1 MSIQRHFILF
11 ILSLLVI
18 TPSIAHQ
25 KPYVINF
32 ARDKYHAANKNWT
45 IGQDEKGI
53 TYFGNDIGL
62 LEFDGIEWKI
72 YQMPN
77 FSLIRSLAVES
88 HSTIYVGALGELGRW
103 DRNQAGKLQYT
114 SFKNMLPPKSLEN
127 ESFWRIWID
136 NDKVY
141 FQSFSNIY
149 VYDHHTIQQLTT
161 PKGFLLLTKVRNE
174 YWVQEM
180 YGSLYQLANKQLK
193 KIKGSE
199 FLNGTLTRVILPYGK
214 ERYLIGT
221 STGEIYLYDRKNFI
235 PWNNS
240 LSKLL
245 NGQELNCGI
254 YCAKRNTY
262 YLGTQLSGIYE
273 VDIQGNVLNHFH
285 AANSLQNNTILS
297 LYEDQQNNI
306 WVAMDRGLA
315 YIRYTNKLSYYH
327 TTEGISSAVYTAT
340 LWNDYLFIGTNQG
353 VYFVHKEKTKDLEMF
368 SSMKF
373 LKGTEGQVWAFK
385 QIDGQLFCCHN
396 KGLLEIRPDFSIHQP
411 YRIDIGVFKMLE
423 TNYNEKEINLN
434 SATLLQI

>member
-353 VYFVHKEKTKDLEMF
+353 VYFVHKE
-368 SSMKF
+368 
-373 LKGTEGQVWAFK
+373 
-385 QIDGQLFCCHN
+385 
-396 KGLLEIRPDFSIHQP
+396 
-411 YRIDIGVFKMLE
+411 
-423 TNYNEKEINLN
+423 
-434 SATLLQI
+434 